1 MDQKNE
7 RLFTEFPPVTREE
20 WDAKIKEDLKGA
32 DYEKKLISKTIEG
45 LRIKPCYAGEDM
57 DNLAYLIHFHDSYPL
72 VRGMGTPA
80 NNWEIHQDFSVFDV
94 EAARQNAQLAVERGV
109 TSVGFDLT
117 SKEKL
122 YEKDIDTLI
131 EGFDVNRISLNFHNG
146 KNLSDILDGI
156 LKALTVRGTQPNVV
170 RGSLGYDPL
179 GELISTG
186 GFFRSEEED
195 FREAGDLL
203 QAVKNK
209 WPGFRILSVNSH
221 LFSDSGA
228 SAVQELAFGLA
239 MMAEYFTKLTNLG
252 HDASELAG
260 HMQWNIGTGSD
271 YFMEIAKI
279 RAARLL
285 FSGLVS
291 AYGITQAKDTHIF
304 IHCMT
309 NNWNM
314 TVYDP
319 NVNMLRLT
327 TGAMSAI
334 IGGCDS
340 LLVKPYD
347 SCFREQSDFSGR
359 IARNIQVILKE
370 ESYFDKVIDPAAG
383 SYYVESLTDALVD
396 HAWRLFLDV
405 DDRGGFLKSFLDGY
419 ITDELNKIISLRQG
433 MIATRKE
440 VLVGTNHYPDYGE
453 KMLQHIDPHIAFRK
467 IRKNQRQITTPLMPL
482 RASMQFEEIRLA
494 VEKCRDKRPGAFMLT
509 YGNLA
514 MRLARSQFSCNFFA
528 CAGYDVTDNLGF
540 PSVKAG
546 VDAALKS
553 GAGIIV
559 ICSSDEE
566 YQSIAPEVSK
576 RVNGK
581 AIVVVAGAPACM
593 EELKQKG
600 ITEFIHIRSNI
611 LETLKHFNDMLGIC

>member
-1 MDQKNE
+1 MDQKNG
-7 RLFTEFPPVTREE
+7 RLFAEFPPVSREE
-20 WDAKIKEDLKGA
+20 WDTKIKEDLKGA

-45 LRIKPCYAGEDM
+45 LRIKPCYTGDDL
-57 DNLAYLIHFHDSYPL
+57 DNLAYMDQFHDSFVS
-72 VRGMGTPA
+72 VRGTATAA
-80 NNWEIHQDFSVFDV
+80 NSWEIYQDFRVFDV
-94 EAARQNAQLAVERGV
+94 EAAKRNAQLAVERGT
-109 TSVGFDLT
+109 TSVGFDLNARD
-117 SKEKL
+117 KL
-122 YEKDIDTLI
+122 HENEIDNLI
-131 EGFDVNRISLNFHNG
+131 AGFDVSRISLSFHTG
-146 KNLSDILDGI
+146 KDPTDILDGL
-156 LKALTVRGTQPNVV
+156 LKALTARSIQPDAF

-203 QAVKNK
+203 QAVKDK

-239 MMAEYFTKLTNLG
+239 MMAEYFTKMTNLG
-252 HDASELAG
+252 HDASDIAR
-260 HMQWNIGTGSD
+260 HIQWNIGTGSD

-291 AYGITQAKDTHIF
+291 AYGIAQAKDAHIF
-304 IHCMT
+304 IHCRT
-309 NNWNM
+309 SDWNM
-314 TVYDP
+314 TVYDSR
-319 NVNMLRLT
+319 VNMLRLT

-396 HAWRLFLDV
+396 QAWKLFLDV
-405 DDRGGFLKSFLDGY
+405 DDRGGFLKSYLNGY
-419 ITDELNKIISLRQG
+419 IIEEINKIISLRQG
-433 MIATRKE
+433 MVATRKE
-440 VLVGTNHYPDYGE
+440 VLVGTNQYPDPGE
-453 KMLQHIDPHIAFRK
+453 KMLQQVDSDIAFRK
-467 IRKNQRQITTPLMPL
+467 VRDNNLQIASPLMPV

-494 VEKCRDKRPGAFMLT
+494 VESKDKRPSAFMLT

-528 CAGYDVTDNLGF
+528 CAGYEVTDNLGF
-540 PSVKAG
+540 SSIQEG

-553 GAGIIV
+553 GANIVV

-566 YQSIAPEVSK
+566 YQTIVPEISERVS
-576 RVNGK
+576 GK
-581 AIVVVAGAPACM
+581 AVVVVAGAPACM

-611 LETLKHFNDMLGIC
+611 LETLKHFNDVLGIG

>member
-1 MDQKNE
+1 MDQKNG
-7 RLFTEFPPVTREE
+7 RLFAEFPPVTREE
-20 WDAKIKEDLKGA
+20 WDAKIKEDLKDAG
-32 DYEKKLISKTIEG
+32 YEKKLIRKTIEG
-45 LRIKPCYAGEDM
+45 LRIKPCYTGEDL
-57 DNLAYLIHFHDSYPL
+57 DNLAYLDQLHDSFVS
-72 VRGMGTPA
+72 VRGTATAA
-80 NNWEIHQDFSVFDV
+80 NNWEIHQDFRVSDV
-94 EAARQNAQLAVERGV
+94 EAAKQNAQLAVERGA

-122 YEKDIDTLI
+122 QENEIDNLVA
-131 EGFDVNRISLNFHNG
+131 GFDVNRISLNFHTG
-146 KNLSDILDGI
+146 KDPADILDGI
-156 LKALTVRGTQPNVV
+156 LKALIVRVTQPNIV
-170 RGSLGYDPL
+170 RGSMGYDPV

-195 FREAGDLL
+195 FRVAGDLL

-252 HDASELAG
+252 HDASDIAR
-260 HMQWNIGTGSD
+260 HMQWNTGTGSD

-291 AYGITQAKDTHIF
+291 AYGITQAKDAHIF
-304 IHCMT
+304 IHCRT
-309 NNWNM
+309 GDWNM
-314 TVYDP
+314 TVFDP

-340 LLVKPYD
+340 LLVQPYD

-359 IARNIQVILKE
+359 IARNIQIILKE
-370 ESYFDKVIDPAAG
+370 ESYFDKVVDPAAG

-396 HAWRLFLDV
+396 HAWQLFLDV
-405 DDRGGFLKSFLDGY
+405 DERGGFLKSYIDGY
-419 ITDELNKIISLRQG
+419 IIDEIHKVRTLRQG
-433 MIATRKE
+433 MVATRKE
-440 VLVGTNHYPDYGE
+440 VLVGTNQYPDPGE
-453 KMLQHIDPHIAFRK
+453 KMLQQMNPDIAFRK
-467 IRKNQRQITTPLMPL
+467 IRNNHRQIATPLTPV
-482 RASMQFEEIRLA
+482 RASMQLEEIRLA
-494 VEKCRDKRPGAFMLT
+494 VEKRKDKRPRAFMLT

-514 MRLARSQFSCNFFA
+514 MRLARSQFSGNFFA
-528 CAGYDVTDNLGF
+528 CAGYEVIDNLGF
-540 PSVKAG
+540 PSIKEG

-553 GAGIIV
+553 GAGIV
-559 ICSSDEE
+559 VVCSSDEE
-566 YQSIAPEVSK
+566 YQTIAPEVSE

-611 LETLKHFNDMLGIC
+611 LETLKHFNDMQGIG